1 MQLGI
6 IQKTNETMKDITQNK
21 HGGNANS
28 AAAYE
33 TIADTLTNRQN
44 DVLSALLRHPAG
56 MTSKEV
62 AEWLE
67 SPLNAISGRISELK
81 AMGKIKEAGR
91 RDGCAVLVMADT
103 KLPEVDVLD
112 QLRTAW
118 HAAGREERQAIKI
131 TVDALKRDTP
141 GERETVARRIE
152 AHLKTLD
159 K

>member
-1 MQLGI
+1 
-6 IQKTNETMKDITQNK
+6 MKDITQNR

-56 MTSKEV
+56 MTSKEI

-81 AMGKIKEAGR
+81 AMGKVKEAGR
-91 RDGCAVLVMADT
+91 RDGCAVLVMANA
-103 KLPEVDVLD
+103 KLPEGDTLD
-112 QLRTAW
+112 QLRAAW
-118 HAAGREERQAIKI
+118 HAADREERQAIKI

-141 GERETVARRIE
+141 AERETVKRRIQ
-152 AHLKTLD
+152 AHLKTNENV
-159 K
+159 

>member
-6 IQKTNETMKDITQNK
+6 LQKTTETMKDITQNK

-28 AAAYE
+28 AAAFE

-81 AMGKIKEAGR
+81 AMGKIREAGR

-103 KLPEVDVLD
+103 KLPEGDVLD
-112 QLRTAW
+112 QLRAAW
-118 HAAGREERQAIKI
+118 HAADREERQAIKI
-131 TVDALKRDTP
+131 TVDALKRDNP

-152 AHLKTLD
+152 AHLKNI
-159 K
+159 

>member
-1 MQLGI
+1 
-6 IQKTNETMKDITQNK
+6 MKDITQNK

-28 AAAYE
+28 AAAFE

-44 DVLSALLRHPAG
+44 DVLSALLRHPVG
-56 MTSKEV
+56 MTSKEI

-81 AMGKIKEAGR
+81 AMGKVRESGR

-103 KLPEVDVLD
+103 KLPEDDILE

-118 HAAGREERQAIKI
+118 HAADREERQAIKI
-131 TVDALKRDTP
+131 TVDALKRGNP
-141 GERETVARRIE
+141 AERETVKRRIQ
-152 AHLKTLD
+152 AHLKL
-159 K
+159 

>member
-1 MQLGI
+1 M
-6 IQKTNETMKDITQNK
+6 TDITSNK

-81 AMGKIKEAGR
+81 AMGRIREAGR

-103 KLPEVDVLD
+103 KLPEGDVLD
-112 QLRTAW
+112 QLRAAW
-118 HAAGREERQAIKI
+118 HAADREERQAIKI
-131 TVDALKRDTP
+131 TVDALKRDNP
-141 GERETVARRIE
+141 AERETVKRRIQ
-152 AHLKTLD
+152 AHLKL
-159 K
+159 

>member
-1 MQLGI
+1 MQLGFL
-6 IQKTNETMKDITQNK
+6 QKTNEINEMNDITQNK
-21 HGGNANS
+21 HRGNANS

-81 AMGKIKEAGR
+81 AMGKIRKAGR
-91 RDGCAVLVMADT
+91 RDGCAVLVMT
-103 KLPEVDVLD
+103 NTTLPEGDVLD
-112 QLRTAW
+112 QLRAAW
-118 HAAGREERQAIKI
+118 HTADREERQAIKI

-141 GERETVARRIE
+141 AERETVKRRIQ
-152 AHLKTLD
+152 AHLKL
-159 K
+159 

>member
-1 MQLGI
+1 
-6 IQKTNETMKDITQNK
+6 MKDITQNR

-28 AAAYE
+28 AAAFE

-81 AMGKIKEAGR
+81 AMGRIRESGR
-91 RDGCAVLVMADT
+91 RDGCAVLVMVDM
-103 KLPEVDVLD
+103 KLPEGDVLD
-112 QLRTAW
+112 QLRQAW
-118 HAAGREERQAIKI
+118 HRGDREERQAIKI
-131 TVDALKRDTP
+131 TVDALKRDSP
-141 GERETVARRIE
+141 AERETVKRRIE
-152 AHLKTLD
+152 AHLKPL
-159 K
+159 KNKA

>member
-6 IQKTNETMKDITQNK
+6 LQKTTETMNDITQNK
-21 HGGNANS
+21 HGGNPNS

-81 AMGKIKEAGR
+81 AMGKVRESGR
-91 RDGCAVLVMADT
+91 RDGCAVLVMADAAAT
-103 KLPEVDVLD
+103 NEHILE
-112 QLRTAW
+112 QLRAAW
-118 HAAGREERQAIKI
+118 HAADLEERQAIKI
-131 TVDALKRDTP
+131 TVDALKRDKP
-141 GERETVARRIE
+141 AERETVARRIQ
-152 AHLKTLD
+152 AHLKP
-159 K
+159 